1 MSSAGVTRDPA
12 AAGPSDGQATAAT
25 SVDWQS
31 RAVPAAQAVRAVH
44 PGHRVFVGSACATP
58 RRLLEALEALAPE
71 GVQLIH
77 FLTDGAVARRDGR
90 PASHFRHRAFYIGR
104 DMRELAEQAPVDYV
118 PIALAEVPHLIAS
131 GRLAFDIALVQAS
144 PPDERGMCSLG
155 VSVDI
160 VRAAVRNARTV
171 VAEINPRMPR
181 TGPESEVPLARF
193 DHIVAVDEPI
203 IEYLHPEIGDTA
215 ERIARYVARI
225 IDDGATLQIG
235 LGRVPNEMLRFLG
248 NRRDLGIHSDVITEP
263 LVDLVARGVVT
274 GARKSIH
281 RGQVVA
287 SLAMGTRRLYD
298 LIDGDP
304 RFAFFPIEYVSDG
317 SVIAANQAM
326 VSVTQAFVI
335 DLTGQVCADA
345 RDGALY
351 GGVATQPDFHRG
363 ASRAPG
369 GKAIICLTSTTDD
382 GESAIRPA
390 LRPLEAVAIPRAE
403 VHYVVTEYG
412 TAYLFE
418 RSLAQRAVALIEIAH
433 PRHRESLLA
442 AAIASGLLP
451 PGQTLRSHAAYPVE
465 EMCEAELRDGRR
477 VTIRP
482 TRADDAAGLQAL
494 FFHLRP
500 EDVRT
505 RFFRQLKSLT
515 DETAQHLCNVS
526 YHEEMAFAAVI
537 GGPESER
544 IVGTSCYFLD
554 PKTGLA
560 DVAYMVDAEWQ
571 GSGLGTLLQ
580 ARTIDYAR
588 RHDVRGFTADV
599 LADNAAMLAVFQRSG
614 CRVDSRLVEGA
625 HDVQILFDEPLRTG
639 RRKGRAPSAR
649 GRGLKSGGG
658 APKRR
663 VR

>member
-1 MSSAGVTRDPA
+1 MSRDPA
-12 AAGPSDGQATAAT
+12 PAGPSAVRATAAMP
-25 SVDWQS
+25 VDWQN
-31 RAVPAAQAVRAVH
+31 RAVPAAQAVRAVR

-77 FLTDGAVARRDGR
+77 FLTDGAVARRGGR
-90 PASHFRHRAFYIGR
+90 PSSHFRHRAFYIGR
-104 DMRELAEQAPVDYV
+104 DMRELAEEARVDYV
-118 PIALAEVPHLIAS
+118 PIALAEVPHLIQS
-131 GRLAFDIALVQAS
+131 GRLAFDVALVQAS

-160 VRAAVRNARTV
+160 VRAAVSAARTV

-181 TGPESEVPLARF
+181 TGPESLVPLARF
-193 DHIVAVDEPI
+193 DHLVAVDEPI
-203 IEYLHPEIGDTA
+203 IEYLHVEIGDAA

-248 NRRDLGIHSDVITEP
+248 DRRDLGIHSDVITEP

-326 VSVTQAFVI
+326 VSVTQAFAI

-363 ASRAPG
+363 ASRSPG

-390 LRPLEAVAIPRAE
+390 FAPSRGGGDSPSGSPLRRHGV
-403 VHYVVTEYG
+403 
-412 TAYLFE
+412 
-418 RSLAQRAVALIEIAH
+418 
-433 PRHRESLLA
+433 RHRLPLRALARRARGGADRDRAPAAPRGPAGRGHRERA
-442 AAIASGLLP
+442 AAARPDP
-451 PGQTLRSHAAYPVE
+451 PEP
-465 EMCEAELRDGRR
+465 GR
-477 VTIRP
+477 
-482 TRADDAAGLQAL
+482 L
-494 FFHLRP
+494 
-500 EDVRT
+500 
-505 RFFRQLKSLT
+505 
-515 DETAQHLCNVS
+515 
-526 YHEEMAFAAVI
+526 
-537 GGPESER
+537 
-544 IVGTSCYFLD
+544 
-554 PKTGLA
+554 
-560 DVAYMVDAEWQ
+560 
-571 GSGLGTLLQ
+571 
-580 ARTIDYAR
+580 
-588 RHDVRGFTADV
+588 
-599 LADNAAMLAVFQRSG
+599 
-614 CRVDSRLVEGA
+614 
-625 HDVQILFDEPLRTG
+625 
-639 RRKGRAPSAR
+639 
-649 GRGLKSGGG
+649 SGGG
-658 APKRR
+658 GVRGRAARWPPGDHPPDAGRRRGWPPGAVLPPPPGGRAHPVLPATEIADGRDGAAPVQRQLPGGDGVRR
-663 VR
+663 RRLEGPSPSGSSARAATSSIPKPGSPTWRTWWTRNGRVPASARSCRRGRSTTRGVTACADSRRTCSPTTPPCSPCSGARGAA